1 MKRNQKHSKENIFP
15 VIEAW
20 QEGGQSQA
28 KFCKENKLSISTFQ
42 YWLKKLIFLK
52 KVEKPLFITKVVATF
67 AICLFNVAPL
77 SAKAQSAA
85 TES

>member
-42 YWLKKLIFLK
+42 YWLKKYR
-52 KVEKPLFITKVVATF
+52 ETRSETQSQTK
-67 AICLFNVAPL
+67 LEEQRK
-77 SAKAQSAA
+77 S
-85 TES
+85 ESFSIIKGG